1 MNTLS
6 QPYPVRLNPDDEVR
20 LNTIIRQLTTEDL
33 STLIELD
40 RQRRNCR
47 RAGPPPTPRALI
59 LRRAIEIGLHSLDLS

>member
-6 QPYPVRLNPDDEVR
+6 QPYPVRLNPDDELR
-20 LNTIIRQLTTEDL
+20 LNAIIRQLTTEDL

-47 RAGPPPTPRALI
+47 RAGPMPTPRAII